1 MKSIK
6 KISVLLLIALMS
18 VGVANAQFR
27 FGVKAGLNVNSLNT
41 NLTELKDNAAGFTG
55 GIMTEF
61 EVPIIGLCF
70 DLSLMYSRL
79 NSQPSVVVSENGQNE
94 VLQADQTKNFL
105 QIPLNLKYKFKLPIV
120 GSFLSPYLFT
130 GPDFAIK
137 LGKNTLSDF
146 KTKTCQVAWNV
157 GLGLELV
164 KHLQIGASYGFG
176 INNIVDKVAG
186 NYIHATDLNIKNNYW
201 TITAAYLF

>member
-1 MKSIK
+1 MKSLK
-6 KISVLLLIALMS
+6 KISVLLLVAIMS

-41 NLTELKDNAAGFTG
+41 NLSELKDNAAGFTG

-79 NSQPSVVVSENGQNE
+79 NSQPSVVINENGQNQ
-94 VLQADQTKNFL
+94 VLAADQTKNFL
-105 QIPLNLKYKFKLPIV
+105 QIPLNLKYKFKLPVV
-120 GSFLSPYLFT
+120 GSFLAPYLFT
-130 GPDFAIK
+130 GPDFALK

-186 NYIHATDLNIKNNYW
+186 NYLNATDLNIKNNYW

>member
-1 MKSIK
+1 MK
-6 KISVLLLIALMS
+6 KIILVLLVAMVS

-41 NLTELKDNAAGFTG
+41 NFSELKDNAAGFTG
-55 GIMTEF
+55 GVMTEF
-61 EVPIIGLCF
+61 EVPLIGLCF

-79 NSQPSVVVSENGQNE
+79 NSQPSVLVDEKGETQI
-94 VLQADQTKNFL
+94 LTADQTKNFL
-105 QIPLNLKYKFKLPIV
+105 QIPLNLKYKFKLPVV

-130 GPDFAIK
+130 GPAFALK

-157 GLGLELV
+157 GLGIELV

-186 NYIHATDLNIKNNYW
+186 NYINATDLNIKNNYW
-201 TITAAYLF
+201 TVTAAYLF